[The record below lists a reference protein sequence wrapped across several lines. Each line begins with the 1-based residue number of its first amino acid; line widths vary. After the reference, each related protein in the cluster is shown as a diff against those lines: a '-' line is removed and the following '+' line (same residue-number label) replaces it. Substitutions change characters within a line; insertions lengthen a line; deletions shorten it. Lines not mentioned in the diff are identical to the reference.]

1 MTGQTHIGCSQ
12 RRWVARNIDNNEL
25 VALIHSRYDVPD
37 ENNTPVTNVLWLVV
51 KALDIHM
58 KHPWIEISSDFVV
71 AEWET
76 WYAFKLVPVIKITKA
91 GTAKAHRWET
101 TVED

>member
-1 MTGQTHIGCSQ
+1 MIGKTH
-12 RRWVARNIDNNEL
+12 RLWVARKANVHDNGL
-25 VALIHSRYDVPD
+25 VALVHSMYDVPD
-37 ENNTPVTNVLWLVV
+37 SDFTPLTSVKWLVV

-58 KHPWIEISSDFVV
+58 KEPWIEIRSDFTE

-76 WYAFKLVPVIKITKA
+76 WYAFKLVPVVKIVMHPNVGVGDRVRCKA
-91 GTAKAHRWET
+91 